1 MIKIKEICRM
11 KSRCILVSLCFL
23 FIPDCFS
30 QKLKPVVVKKLE
42 GDVYSKEEYSI
53 IKRGKDKGKRHG
65 EYTYSKFT
73 KEMTGVYFFDLK
85 NGEWKYDQSPDK
97 YSEYY
102 TRGHLDSVKGIK
114 DGFEILMHFDE
125 LGDTSYF
132 RQLKVDP
139 TSVNF
144 LNSFHRDTT
153 IIFEDNGITF
163 ETFGDTTYYYYSPK
177 KVLIGKTFKG
187 QKTGKWVWNT
197 NTIKATTFFKDG
209 LPVGTH
215 TSFYPN
221 GKIMAIKSFDSLGQ
235 KQGLHTLLYKNGDTA
250 SLASY
255 KEGLPEGT
263 HTTFH
268 QNGKAKSIKSF
279 DSFGEKD
286 GPHVVFFENGDTAY
300 YQIFVDGAEEEPN
313 ESFYPNSDQ
322 QDSYS
327 DWPKKAEFIGGDKRL
342 QLFID
347 THIKYPVKALKEDKQ
362 GVVQV
367 IFVVNTIGEIENLE
381 TLGNPDG
388 YLMLEAMRV
397 IKSTSLL
404 WQPTMQDGFP
414 VSMRFKIPV
423 KFRIY

>member
-11 KSRCILVSLCFL
+11 KGRCILVSLCFL

-197 NTIKATTFFKDG
+197 NTVKAITFFKEG

-221 GKIMAIKSFDSLGQ
+221 GEIMAIKSFDS
-235 KQGLHTLLYKNGDTA
+235 
-250 SLASY
+250 
-255 KEGLPEGT
+255 
-263 HTTFH
+263 
-268 QNGKAKSIKSF
+268 F
-279 DSFGEKD
+279 DSSGQKD
-286 GPHVVFFENGDTAY
+286 GPHVVFYKNGDTAY

-367 IFVVNTIGEIENLE
+367 IFVVNAIGEIENLE

-388 YLMLEAMRV
+388 YLLLEVMRV
-397 IKSTSLL
+397 VKSTSLL
-404 WQPTMQDGFP
+404 WQPAIQDGFP
-414 VSMRFKIPV
+414 VSMRFKIPITF
-423 KFRIY
+423 KMH